1 MYSHGK
7 KVQHVWLVKV
17 LCGISLER
25 GQFPI
30 RSMSFFVKKGV
41 TLGAMYAKIFSTLIR
56 MNEEK
61 KFENSTKLER
71 MVYLR
76 GIEVLMLKLL
86 RNSKLSS
93 LCIRKFFQSTVFG
106 SIQIEKKA
114 IGLSEIL

>member
-1 MYSHGK
+1 MWDFVGTRPISYTK
-7 KVQHVWLVKV
+7 HV
-17 LCGISLER
+17 
-25 GQFPI
+25 
-30 RSMSFFVKKGV
+30 FFVEKGV

-61 KFENSTKLER
+61 KFENCTKLER

-106 SIQIEKKA
+106 SIQIEKK
-114 IGLSEIL
+114 GDWVV